1 MKKRIAVMGIIAAV
15 CVLAGSSWYFLGR
28 NNSGNT
34 DNTVYVTEISS
45 LMGINEGTQNRYAGV
60 VEPQQTVNIKLESN
74 RKVKEVKV
82 TVGQQVKAGDPLFE
96 YDISSSQDSLTEAK
110 LELERLKNEALS
122 YQDQITNYQKEKE
135 KAEQDQQLSYTIQI
149 ETAKMNLKKNEYNQ
163 KSKEAEI
170 AKLEQAAVNTV
181 VTSEIDGVIQ
191 SIDTSKLDEMAGSD
205 DNAGSGTTT
214 TLGNGNENAFM
225 TILSTGA
232 YRVKGNVN
240 EQNISDIAEGTPVI
254 IRSRVDDEQTWKGT
268 MGKVDMDSA
277 VQSSDSMSSMAMGG
291 SSENSQTTSTT
302 YPFYVD
308 LTVSDGLMLGQHVYI
323 EPDNGQN
330 QKKEGIWLYE
340 SYIADADT
348 DHPYVWIADKNEKL
362 KKQSVVLGEYDKELA
377 EYEIKE
383 GLTEDDYIAFPQKSL
398 EEGMPTVINND
409 AYQNAGQN
417 GQGDLSQKTD
427 SQASDSSAQEQTPQ
441 QEDGSADGSS
451 EEANKEV
458 PQSDT
463 GNGSVPT
470 ENLQMDDPGTAVTD
484 GAMPDANE
492 ELVPVPDEVMENSQN
507 NVITDEPSGSSEM
520 IITEEMPSDMPVED
534 MDPLP
539 GGTGVSP

>member
-1 MKKRIAVMGIIAAV
+1 MKKRIAVIGIIAAV
-15 CVLAGSSWYFLGR
+15 CILAGSSWYFFGR
-28 NNSGNT
+28 NHSGNT
-34 DNTVYVTEISS
+34 DNAVYVTEISS
-45 LMGINEGTQNRYAGV
+45 LMGIDEGTQNRYAGV

-74 RKVKEVKV
+74 RQVKEVKV

-96 YDISSSQDSLTEAK
+96 YDVSSSQDSLTEAK

-135 KAEQDQQLSYTIQI
+135 QAEQDQQLSYTIQI

-191 SIDTSKLDEMAGSD
+191 SIDTSKLDAMAGSD
-205 DNAGSGTTT
+205 DSAGNSTT
-214 TLGNGNENAFM
+214 TLGSSNENAFM

-232 YRVKGNVN
+232 YRVKANVN
-240 EQNISDIAEGTPVI
+240 EQNISDIVEGTSVI

-277 VQSSDSMSSMAMGG
+277 VQSSDSASAMIIGG

-302 YPFYVD
+302 YPFYVE

-323 EPDNGQN
+323 EPDNGQGE
-330 QKKEGIWLYE
+330 KKEGVWLYE
-340 SYIADADT
+340 SYIADVDT

-362 KKQSVVLGEYDKELA
+362 KKQSVTLGEYDQELG

-383 GLTEDDYIAFPQKSL
+383 GLSEDDFIAFPEEGL
-398 EEGMPTVINND
+398 EEGMPTVINNN
-409 AYQNAGQN
+409 AYQNAGQD
-417 GQGDLSQKTD
+417 GEEGSYEMTD
-427 SQASDSSAQEQTPQ
+427 PQ
-441 QEDGSADGSS
+441 NAGSS
-451 EEANKEV
+451 SQSETAGQNGESTEISSGEEGEGI
-458 PQSDT
+458 PQSDE
-463 GNGSVPT
+463 GNISAPAQ
-470 ENLQMDDPGTAVTD
+470 EIPLDDPGTAVTD
-484 GAMPDANE
+484 STMPDSNE
-492 ELVPVPDEVMENSQN
+492 EMIPVPDAVMENSQN
-507 NVITDEPSGSSEM
+507 HVITDEPSGSSEM

-534 MDPLP
+534 MDPIP
-539 GGTGVSP
+539 QGTEVSP